1 MVVFRFSSP
10 GQLNA
15 WLDSDVR
22 RGLLEEGRAFL
33 EERAARA
40 ETAGAEGVGPE
51 GVRTDAVG
59 QDAVRPDGLAGGG

>member
-40 ETAGAEGVGPE
+40 ETAGP
-51 GVRTDAVG
+51 DAVG
-59 QDAVRPDGLAGGG
+59 PDAVRPDGLAGGG